1 MTAQRQTRFF
11 RLFLGLFIAVW
22 CFSASVAP
30 EAIGATAESKYYAAE
45 KCYRYLNNH
54 PNLHKY
60 RDRWLGC
67 IKKFMAVH
75 RHAPRGKW
83 ASAGLYQAA
92 TLYAQLYQ
100 HSYYAP
106 DKKRALELFDRVIA
120 GYPKS
125 SYRRK
130 AREAR
135 KKILAGRSLD
145 PPAASGSQSQKWL
158 QKADKA
164 YSTLQRKPQL
174 KKYRD
179 QWLKCIDY
187 YRKAYQADPDGS
199 TAAAALFG
207 VARSYGEMARYSFSK
222 LDRTQSR
229 RTYEELVEKYPDS
242 PYAPKARAEL
252 GMAASESSQDSSTD
266 AISDMITQANDLAA
280 SDQTGDQ
287 HMASPNNPA
296 SVEGLRFWSN
306 PRYTRVV
313 IDADKNTVFSYHELR
328 EDPTIGKPQ
337 RIYID
342 VHNSRLGRNL
352 QKVVPINDNLL
363 SDARAGQYAADKV
376 RVVVDIKS
384 SKTYKI
390 FSLKNPFRIV
400 LDVWGISAD
409 AAEPLK
415 PEIHV
420 EQGKGKIPP
429 GAIAKQ
435 LALGVRRIVIDPGHG
450 GKDYGA
456 PGYLKGVHEK
466 YVVLAIAKRLQEMIR
481 SQLKCEAVLTRS
493 RDKYLSLEERTALA
507 NTQDAD
513 LFISIHTNASPNRR
527 AYGIETYILNLA
539 TDDEAIRV
547 AARENA
553 TSTKNISDLD
563 TILASLMN
571 NAKVSESTRLASY
584 VQQAMA
590 GSLKRKYKQI
600 RSKGIKQAPFYVLLG
615 ADMPSIL
622 IETSFISNPTEC
634 KRLVSKSYQK
644 QLCQGIIDGIRRY
657 IKATNPT
664 AFRPPANGR
673 SES

>member
-1 MTAQRQTRFF
+1 MA
-11 RLFLGLFIAVW
+11 W
-22 CFSASVAP
+22 CFAAFVPS
-30 EAIGATAESKYYAAE
+30 EAMGATAASKYYAAE
-45 KCYRYLNNH
+45 KCYRQLQNDPKH
-54 PNLHKY
+54 QKY
-60 RDRWLGC
+60 RDRWLRC
-67 IKKFMAVH
+67 INKFMAVY

-92 TLYAQLYQ
+92 KLYAYLYQ

-106 DKKRALELFDRVIA
+106 DKKNALKLFDRVINK
-120 GYPKS
+120 YPKS

-130 AREAR
+130 ARNAR
-135 KKILAGRSLD
+135 KIILAGRSLD
-145 PPAASGSQSQKWL
+145 PPKSTGSQGKTLL

-164 YSTLQRKPQL
+164 YSTLQRNPKL

-187 YRKAYQADPDGS
+187 YRKAYGADPDGS

-207 VARSYGEMARYSFSK
+207 VARSYGEMARYSFRE
-222 LDRTQSR
+222 LDRTQAR

-252 GMAASESSQDSSTD
+252 GMDAPESSKDANTD
-266 AISDMITQANDLAA
+266 AISDMIKQASDVAV
-280 SDQTGDQ
+280 SDQTGNQ
-287 HMASPNNPA
+287 QMASARNPA

-313 IDADKNTVFSYHELR
+313 IDADKDTVFSYHELR
-328 EDPTIGKPQ
+328 EDPSIGKPQ

-384 SKTYKI
+384 FKTYKI

-400 LDVWGISAD
+400 LDVWGILAD
-409 AAEPLK
+409 APGPSGPAIQIK
-415 PEIHV
+415 P
-420 EQGKGKIPP
+420 GKGKIPA

-466 YVVLAIAKRLQEMIR
+466 HVVLAIAKRLQQMIR
-481 SQLKCEAVLTRS
+481 SQLKCEAILTRS
-493 RDKYLSLEERTALA
+493 RDKYLSLEERTAMA

-513 LFISIHTNASPNRR
+513 LFISIHTNASSDRR

-553 TSTKNISDLD
+553 TSTRNISDLD
-563 TILASLMN
+563 TILESLMN

-584 VQQAMA
+584 VQQSMFRVLQ
-590 GSLKRKYKQI
+590 GKYKQI
-600 RSKGIKQAPFYVLLG
+600 RNKGIKQAPFYVLLG

-622 IETSFISNPTEC
+622 IETSFISNPKEC
-634 KRLVSKSYQK
+634 KRLANKNYQK
-644 QLCQGIIDGIRRY
+644 LLCQGIIDGIKQY

-664 AFRPPANGR
+664 AFRQSAGR
-673 SES
+673 PGG